1 MIRVN
6 VLCEGAT
13 EEQFVNKVLY
23 PHFIAQGI
31 ILTAR
36 SLDGGFAYGRLRHQ
50 IIQWLNEDKSAYV
63 TTLVDLYGMNNDY
76 PGYLNSQTLDAQDKA
91 ITIEAAVKAEILGS
105 PKLHNQKFIPYFQLH
120 EFEALLFAE
129 PATMEEWLS
138 LDHTIPV
145 GSFSTIRD
153 AFDSPEHINDSPHTA
168 PSKRILAIVPA
179 YDKVI
184 EGILITQEI
193 GLSNL
198 RAACPHFDSFC
209 TTLENLAPSSNP

>member
-23 PHFIAQGI
+23 PHFIARGI

-36 SLDGGFAYGRLRHQ
+36 SLDGGFSYGRLKHQ
-50 IIQWLNEDKSAYV
+50 ISQWLNEDQSAYV
-63 TTLVDLYGMNNDY
+63 TTLVDLYGMNKDY
-76 PGYLNSQTLDAQDKA
+76 PGYSNSQTLDAQDKV
-91 ITIEAAVKAEILGS
+91 ITIEAAVKADILSS
-105 PKLHNQKFIPYFQLH
+105 PKLHNQKFIPYLQLH
-120 EFEALLFAE
+120 EFEALLFTE

-153 AFDSPEHINDSPHTA
+153 AFDSPEYINDSPHTA
-168 PSKRILAIVPA
+168 PSKRILAIVPT

-184 EGILITQEI
+184 EGILIAQEI

-198 RAACPHFDSFC
+198 RAACPHFDAFC